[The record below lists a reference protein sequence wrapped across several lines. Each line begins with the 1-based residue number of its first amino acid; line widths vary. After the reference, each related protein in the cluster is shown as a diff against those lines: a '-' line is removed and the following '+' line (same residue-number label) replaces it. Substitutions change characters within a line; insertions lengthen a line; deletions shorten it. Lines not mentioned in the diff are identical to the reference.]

1 MSDNTPTAPADRR
14 AAWPK
19 AAGAVVAAIIV
30 AAIVITW
37 QIATRPAPADQPAG
51 SPPATATVDEGRCPS
66 AEVVMSGTVTVA
78 PEAIWSLVG
87 TVAAPEVDG
96 AGPLVVDPDGYR
108 HCYARTPT
116 GALVAALNLGAMG
129 SDPALAQRIAQDG
142 LVPGALRDRLLST
155 PAASSGSGG
164 SAQFAGFR
172 MVSYDGA
179 TAVVDVGMRA
189 ANGGY
194 GSIMAELVW
203 HEGDWRYSVRGEGAG
218 QELAVTYS
226 WPPSLTGYIPWSGV

>member
-1 MSDNTPTAPADRR
+1 MSQHTPNPPTERR
-14 AAWPK
+14 TAWPK
-19 AAGAVVAAIIV
+19 TAAAVVAAIIV
-30 AAIVITW
+30 AAIAITW
-37 QIATRPAPADQPAG
+37 QIATRPDPVVPRAG
-51 SPPATATVDEGRCPS
+51 SSPATAPVGVGQCPAS
-66 AEVVMSGTVTVA
+66 EIVMTGTVTVA
-78 PEAIWSLVG
+78 PETIWSLVG

-129 SDPALAQRIAQDG
+129 SEPALARRIAEDG
-142 LVPGALRDRLLST
+142 LVPGPLRDRLAAS

-172 MVSYDGA
+172 MVSYDGT

-194 GSIMAELVW
+194 ASILAELVW
-203 HEGDWRYSVRGEGAG
+203 YEGDWRYSVRGEGDG

-226 WPPSLTGYIPWSGV
+226 WPPTLAGYIPWSGV